1 MVEQYEK
8 CECIGRGSFGEVYRA
23 IEKSTG
29 RVVAIKLVD
38 LEKADEEIDVIQRE
52 IKVMSQIV
60 NPYVVQ
66 YHSSLMDGSTLWI
79 VMEYMS
85 GGSLKQLLDRIGPFS
100 EDAIAAVLKSLM
112 AGLDYV
118 HKQRKVHRDIKA
130 ANILLSGD
138 GQVKLADFGVAGQMT
153 ATVRQRNTFVGSP
166 FWMAPEVIQESLYNE
181 KADIWSAGI
190 TAIEL
195 AQGLPPY
202 ASEHP
207 YQALFLI
214 PKNNPPTLTGPHFSR
229 PFKDFVSCCLKKV
242 PKERYSAEQLLA
254 HPFLRRVKQSAMR
267 DLLKISSSSSSG
279 SGSNSKETSAV
290 GSDGDGLEGGDGT
303 NPNLRSVAV
312 YGDTQYSQTS
322 LSQQPGLAQQ
332 QQQHNQQQHNQQ
344 IEADQAKQLDRRRD
358 EQNQHQHHAE
368 RQLANNNTAPV
379 SWSRHGAWNGS
390 QQRSVSVPTQWD
402 FDSMEERGRKNVPSV
417 DLGGTFSK
425 LPDFDQDEDDGYYAR
440 ERVDGNDGD
449 GVGDDDDNEDSHIT
463 TITSNTTTASNNSIP
478 DNDITNVETSTTY
491 AQQQTSLS
499 TVSNNNNASATVV
512 KASKAR
518 NVSEQHDQKQGDN
531 RDDDSHILTHLVL
544 PVIAQMRADIDA
556 SGNPDLSLIKCLGA
570 LEVVFLD
577 CETVRKGCSATL
589 IESFVKAAFQ
599 SPSPQVQHMM
609 QRCLQ
614 GQQQQP
620 RSARPDGG

>member
-66 YHSSLMDGSTLWI
+66 YHSSLMEGSTLWI

-112 AGLDYV
+112 TGLDYV

-166 FWMAPEVIQESLYNE
+166 FWMAPEVIQESLYDE

-202 ASEHP
+202 ATEHP

-214 PKNNPPTLTGPHFSR
+214 PKNNPPMLTGPQFSK

-254 HPFLRRVKQSAMR
+254 HPFLRRAKQSAMR
-267 DLLKISSSSSSG
+267 DLLKVSSSSNTG
-279 SGSNSKETSAV
+279 SGTNSRETSAM
-290 GSDGDGLEGGDGT
+290 GGDDDDSDGGDGT
-303 NPNLRSVAV
+303 NPNLRGVAM
-312 YGDTQYSQTS
+312 YGDSQYSQTS
-322 LSQQPGLAQQ
+322 LSQDSGPAQQQQ
-332 QQQHNQQQHNQQ
+332 QQQHNEQEHNQQ

-358 EQNQHQHHAE
+358 EQKQHQHHAE
-368 RQLANNNTAPV
+368 RQPANNNTAPAA
-379 SWSRHGAWNGS
+379 WSRRGTWNGS

-402 FDSMEERGRKNVPSV
+402 FDSMEERDRKNVPSV

-425 LPDFDQDEDDGYYAR
+425 LPDFEDDEDDGYYSR
-440 ERVDGNDGD
+440 ERVDGKDGD
-449 GVGDDDDNEDSHIT
+449 VVGDDGDNEDVHIT
-463 TITSNTTTASNNSIP
+463 IK
-478 DNDITNVETSTTY
+478 
-491 AQQQTSLS
+491 
-499 TVSNNNNASATVV
+499 NNNESATVV
-512 KASKAR
+512 KTNK
-518 NVSEQHDQKQGDN
+518 QDQKQGSGL
-531 RDDDSHILTHLVL
+531 DDDSHILTHLVL

-589 IESFVKAAFQ
+589 IESFVKAGFQ
-599 SPSPQVQHMM
+599 SPSPQVQDMM

-614 GQQQQP
+614 HQQQQP
-620 RSARPDGG
+620 TRARPDGG

>member
-1 MVEQYEK
+1 MVEQYEQ

-23 IEKSTG
+23 IEKATG

-38 LEKADEEIDVIQRE
+38 LEKADEEIDIIQRE

-79 VMEYMS
+79 IMEYMS
-85 GGSLKQLLDRIGPFS
+85 GGSLKQLLDRIGPFP

-130 ANILLSGD
+130 ANILLSGN

-166 FWMAPEVIQESLYNE
+166 FWMAPEVIQESLYDE

-202 ASEHP
+202 ATEHP

-214 PKNNPPTLTGPHFSR
+214 PKNNPPTLTGPQFSK
-229 PFKDFVSCCLKKV
+229 PFKDFVSCCLRKV

-254 HPFLRRVKQSAMR
+254 HPFLRRTKQSAMR
-267 DLLKISSSSSSG
+267 DLLKVSNSSGSG
-279 SGSNSKETSAV
+279 SGSNSGETSAA
-290 GSDGDGLEGGDGT
+290 GGDGEGLEGGDGA

-312 YGDTQYSQTS
+312 YGDSLYSQAS
-322 LSQQPGLAQQ
+322 LSPQPGPQQQP
-332 QQQHNQQQHNQQ
+332 QHSQQQHNQQ

-358 EQNQHQHHAE
+358 EQTQHQHHAE
-368 RQLANNNTAPV
+368 GQFANNNTAPV
-379 SWSRHGAWNGS
+379 SRSRHGVWNGS

-402 FDSMEERGRKNVPSV
+402 FDSMEERDRKNVPSV

-425 LPDFDQDEDDGYYAR
+425 RPDFDEDEDYYAR
-440 ERVDGNDGD
+440 EHVDSNDGD
-449 GVGDDDDNEDSHIT
+449 GVGDDDDDEDNHIT
-463 TITSNTTTASNNSIP
+463 TITSNATTASNNSIP
-478 DNDITNVETSTTY
+478 DNDITDVETSTTFG
-491 AQQQTSLS
+491 QQQTSLS
-499 TVSNNNNASATVV
+499 AVSNSNNNDASATVIKGN
-512 KASKAR
+512 KAS
-518 NVSEQHDQKQGDN
+518 NVSRQHDQKEGV
-531 RDDDSHILTHLVL
+531 DDDSHILTHLVL

-556 SGNPDLSLIKCLGA
+556 SGNPDLNLINSLGA

-614 GQQQQP
+614 HQQQQP
-620 RSARPDGG
+620 SRARPDGG